1 MITLQKLSR
10 LYNGMLL
17 VNLIMAILII
27 LLYPASFSL
36 LMDPVSW
43 LGKIGT
49 GITSRYGL
57 TFFLFSATMLF
68 NAFRW
73 NQIISLLAT
82 TPIWKKP
89 VVQITGRL
97 ILIGFI
103 LMLFPCDRFD
113 AVHSSGGGLAA
124 GGLWVLSTM
133 LLYRSRN
140 ILNPYLYSALQL
152 LLQAAALYCSY
163 NFAINSALKGFGQ
176 RPVILVLMIIP
187 NLCLAAH
194 LRNQR
199 NQGNDN
205 DIPEL
210 LQIN

>member
-1 MITLQKLSR
+1 MITLQKLCR
-10 LYNGMLL
+10 LYNGMLF
-17 VNLIMAILII
+17 VNLIMAVLII

-43 LGKIGT
+43 LGKIGP
-49 GITSRYGL
+49 GITSRYGS
-57 TFFLFSATMLF
+57 TFFLFSATMFF
-68 NAFRW
+68 NAFCW
-73 NQIISLLAT
+73 KKIISLLAT

-89 VVQITGRL
+89 IVHITGHL

-113 AVHSSGGGLAA
+113 AIHSSGGGLAA

-140 ILNPYLYSALQL
+140 ILNPYLYGALL
-152 LLQAAALYCSY
+152 FLLQTAALYCIF

-176 RPVILVLMIIP
+176 RPVILALMIIP
-187 NLCLAAH
+187 NVCLAAH
-194 LRNQR
+194 IRNQKNQR
-199 NQGNDN
+199 NGN

-210 LQIN
+210 FKTK